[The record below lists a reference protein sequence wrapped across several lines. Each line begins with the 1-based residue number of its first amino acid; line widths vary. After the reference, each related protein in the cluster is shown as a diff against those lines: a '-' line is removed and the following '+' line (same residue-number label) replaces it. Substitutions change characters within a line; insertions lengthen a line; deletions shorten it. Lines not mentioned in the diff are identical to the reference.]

1 MMRSTCG
8 LEDLLSLTNGD
19 RRSVVL
25 WALGIGK
32 IGVLGLGLS
41 DEDNGSLIVAEL
53 VFLMHPHDRS
63 E

>member
-1 MMRSTCG
+1 MMRSICG

-25 WALGIGK
+25 LALGIGK

-41 DEDNGSLIVAEL
+41 GEDNGSLIVAEL
-53 VFLMHPHDRS
+53 VFLMHPHDGP